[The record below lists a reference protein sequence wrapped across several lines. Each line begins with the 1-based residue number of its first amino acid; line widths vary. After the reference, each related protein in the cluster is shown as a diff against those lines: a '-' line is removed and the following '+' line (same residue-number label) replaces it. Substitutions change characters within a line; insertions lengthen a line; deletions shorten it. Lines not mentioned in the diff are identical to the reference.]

1 MFANERE
8 LSELDLLLLG
18 VLCMMLTNNKQAI
31 SLMLITLNTAQTAFS
46 VQTAC
51 PYLPLTVRFF
61 DDLLHNL

>member
-18 VLCMMLTNNKQAI
+18 VLCLMLTNNKQAI
-31 SLMLITLNTAQTAFS
+31 ALMLISLNTAQTACS
-46 VQTAC
+46 VLTAC
-51 PYLPLTVRFF
+51 TYLPLTVRFF